1 MRKTGNPGNT
11 IFISF
16 LLFALLSSILVSAA
30 FANVP
35 TIGKAEMKKE
45 DNRTILLIS
54 ISHSNPNTGH
64 YVDMIEID
72 VDGTVTIVDDI
83 EPQTS
88 VDFEYEHDLG
98 ELNGTPTI
106 KVRAHCNLHG
116 WSPWFEV
123 KEEEE
128 EQSMIP
134 GFPLEASAI
143 GIIGASYP
151 LIRRRLQRTNTKTR
165 NSRREEQSKRWVE

>member
-1 MRKTGNPGNT
+1 MLKIFRDK

-16 LLFALLSSILVSAA
+16 LLFALLSSILVNAA
-30 FANVP
+30 YANVP
-35 TIGKAEMKKE
+35 TVGKVESTKE
-45 DNRTILLIS
+45 GNRTILKIS
-54 ISHSNPNTGH
+54 ISHSNPSSGH
-64 YVDMIEID
+64 YVDIIEID
-72 VDGTVTIVDDI
+72 VDGTVTRIDNI

-98 ELNGTPTI
+98 ELTGTPTI
-106 KVRAHCNLHG
+106 KVRANCNLHG

-123 KEEEE
+123 REEEEE

-134 GFPLEASAI
+134 GFPWEATAL

-151 LIRRRLQRTNTKTR
+151 LIRRRLKKATGKT
-165 NSRREEQSKRWVE
+165 QDSKRKK